1 MTNKL
6 KKRARALMAERGIS
20 YQAAVNALRAD
31 RAADATPYPNAPA
44 PAPAAPLFVVEYNVA
59 GDHEKHRAGPYS
71 SAEVHGHLRDIEGYE
86 GISNARIIPAES
98 VS

>member
-31 RAADATPYPNAPA
+31 RAADATPYR
-44 PAPAAPLFVVEYNVA
+44 V
-59 GDHEKHRAGPYS
+59 GPYS
-71 SAEVHGHLRDIEGYE
+71 SAEVHGHLRDIEGFE
-86 GISNARIIPAES
+86 GVSNARIIPAES
-98 VS
+98 VSS